1 MTQNDSF
8 TELPEFFENLL
19 QMYFMKKTFT
29 SLSACLI
36 LALILNSQALA
47 HTLFM
52 TVEDNEDG
60 TVTVQGMF
68 STGAVAVGVEVRL
81 EDEKGKVLWKGKTDN
96 DGECTFKKPGVSYTI
111 IMDFGP
117 GPGHQAKEKGP

>member
-1 MTQNDSF
+1 
-8 TELPEFFENLL
+8 
-19 QMYFMKKTFT
+19 MKKAFIG
-29 SLSACLI
+29 LFACLV
-36 LALILNSQALA
+36 LALILNSQAMA

-52 TVEDNEDG
+52 TVEDNEDR

-68 STGAVAVGVEVRL
+68 STGAVAARVEVRL

-96 DGECTFKKPGVSYTI
+96 DGECTFKKPGVPYTI

-117 GPGHQAKEKGP
+117 GPGHQAREEGP

>member
-1 MTQNDSF
+1 
-8 TELPEFFENLL
+8 
-19 QMYFMKKTFT
+19 MKRTFT
-29 SLSACLI
+29 SLLVCLV

-52 TVEDNEDG
+52 TVEDNENG

-68 STGAVAVGVEVRL
+68 STGAIAVGVEVRL
-81 EDEKGKVLWKGKTDN
+81 EDEKGKALWEGKTD
-96 DGECTFKKPGVSYTI
+96 DYGECTFKKPGVFYTI

-117 GPGHQAKEKGP
+117 GHQAREEGP

>member
-1 MTQNDSF
+1 
-8 TELPEFFENLL
+8 
-19 QMYFMKKTFT
+19 MKKIVCSLFTF
-29 SLSACLI
+29 LV
-36 LALILNSQALA
+36 LALILNSQAMA

-68 STGAVAVGVEVRL
+68 STGAIAARVEVRL
-81 EDEKGKVLWKGKTDN
+81 ENKKGNVLLKGKTDD
-96 DGECTFKKPGVSYTI
+96 DGECTFKKPGVPYTI

-117 GPGHQAKEKGP
+117 GPGHQARERGP

>member
-1 MTQNDSF
+1 V
-8 TELPEFFENLL
+8 
-19 QMYFMKKTFT
+19 KKAVFR
-29 SLSACLI
+29 LWACLT
-36 LALILNSQALA
+36 LALILNSQAFA

-68 STGAVAVGVEVRL
+68 STGAIAGRVEVRL
-81 EDEKGKVLWKGKTDN
+81 EDEKGKVLWKGKTDD
-96 DGECTFKKPGVSYTI
+96 DGECTFKKPGVPYSI

-117 GPGHQAKEKGP
+117 GPGHQAREEGP

>member
-1 MTQNDSF
+1 
-8 TELPEFFENLL
+8 
-19 QMYFMKKTFT
+19 MKKIAC
-29 SLSACLI
+29 SLFVCLV
-36 LALILNSQALA
+36 LVLILNTLAFA

-68 STGAVAVGVEVRL
+68 STGAIAARVEVRL
-81 EDEKGKVLWKGKTDN
+81 EDEKGKVLWKGKTD
-96 DGECTFKKPGVSYTI
+96 DEGECTFKKLGVRYTI

-117 GPGHQAKEKGP
+117 GPGHQAREKGPE

>member
-1 MTQNDSF
+1 MRKIFVGIF
-8 TELPEFFENLL
+8 TFMVLVLAFNL
-19 QMYFMKKTFT
+19 QVF
-29 SLSACLI
+29 
-36 LALILNSQALA
+36 A

-68 STGAVAVGVEVRL
+68 STGAIAARVEVRL

-96 DGECTFKKPGVSYTI
+96 YGECTFKKPGVPYTI

-117 GPGHQAKEKGP
+117 GPGHQAREEGPM

>member
-1 MTQNDSF
+1 
-8 TELPEFFENLL
+8 
-19 QMYFMKKTFT
+19 MKRTITDLFV
-29 SLSACLI
+29 CLV
-36 LALILNSQALA
+36 LALILNSQAFA

-68 STGAVAVGVEVRL
+68 STGAIGTGIEVRL
-81 EDEKGKVLWKGKTDN
+81 EDEKGKVLWKGKTDA
-96 DGECTFKKPGVSYTI
+96 DGECTFKKPNALYTI

-117 GPGHQAKEKGP
+117 GPGHQARERGP